1 MNNLKTGIALL
12 ATLAVVAMPI
22 NAANAQGPKYFP
34 NFKVD
39 KTCAH
44 ISVYDFAE
52 IHLNV
57 NRTLNDA
64 VLAVDFEKSSTEYK
78 TSFGEYDRT
87 RHTKV
92 RNRMK
97 LIRDGTYKIQII
109 VKCETPGQSSVC
121 KQDMTKS
128 GLAWAS
134 KTEHVINL
142 CPVYFEASKDL
153 VRKISP
159 WNNKS
164 TMQGDIFLHEL
175 THFSWK
181 NSKISAGRTVD
192 DEYDQ
197 EGVEYL
203 AEDDPDLAIDNA
215 DSYRIF
221 MMKLAVRNRTIY
233 R

>member
-1 MNNLKTGIALL
+1 MNNLKSKLALF
-12 ATLAVVAMPI
+12 AALAVVAMPV
-22 NAANAQGPKYFP
+22 NAAKAQSSKHFP

-64 VLAVDFEKSSTEYK
+64 VLAIDFEKSSNEYE
-78 TSFGEYDRT
+78 TSFGKHDRA

-97 LIRDGTYKIQII
+97 LIRDGTYNIRIT

-121 KQDMTKS
+121 KKDMAKS

-142 CPVYFEASKDL
+142 CPVYFKASKEL

-181 NSKISAGRTVD
+181 NSKISVGRTVD
-192 DEYDQ
+192 EEYDQ